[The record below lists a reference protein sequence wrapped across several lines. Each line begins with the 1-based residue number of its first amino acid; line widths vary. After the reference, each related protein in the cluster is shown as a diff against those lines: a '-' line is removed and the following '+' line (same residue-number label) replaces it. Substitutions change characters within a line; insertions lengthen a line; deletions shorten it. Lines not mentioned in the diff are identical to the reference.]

1 MSLKGWDACFPTV
14 IGLCERKDLLSDVQ
28 EILHST
34 KSDEYFNYLNES
46 DFDVLTPTLKKEFT
60 QEVINF
66 LKVVMKINCDV
77 QLTTSWLT
85 NKSSGQHSHTNSW
98 WSAVYYLVEDAEI
111 EFSKKAESIH
121 VGADEFHLNNA
132 MEVVYKPK
140 MGDMLIF
147 PSTTSHEAI
156 EYDGSGERYSL
167 AMNFMPKGQVGFF
180 DSRFTYK
187 GLT

>member
-14 IGLCERKDLLSDVQ
+14 IGLCERKDLLSDIQ

-66 LKVVMKINCDV
+66 LKVVMKINCEV
-77 QLTTSWLT
+77 QLTTSWFT

-98 WSAVYYLVEDAEI
+98 WSVVYYLVEGAEI
-111 EFSKKAESIH
+111 EFSKKLESIH
-121 VGADEFHLNNA
+121 VGADEFHLNSA
-132 MEVVYKPK
+132 DLVIYKPNI
-140 MGDMLIF
+140 GDLIIF

-156 EYDGSGERYSL
+156 EYAGSGERYSL
-167 AMNFMPKGQVGFF
+167 AMNFMPKGKAGFF
-180 DSRFTYK
+180 DSTFTYK

>member
-1 MSLKGWDACFPTV
+1 
-14 IGLCERKDLLSDVQ
+14 
-28 EILHST
+28 
-34 KSDEYFNYLNES
+34 
-46 DFDVLTPTLKKEFT
+46 
-60 QEVINF
+60 
-66 LKVVMKINCDV
+66 MKINCDV

-156 EYDGSGERYSL
+156 EYDSSGERYSL

-187 GLT
+187 